1 MDEKIIPKKENENK
15 GYHYS
20 VTDEQI
26 AAYSKWT
33 LYEKMRWI
41 EETNKFI
48 YSVQTPAER
57 ELRRNIGNME
67 I

>member
-1 MDEKIIPKKENENK
+1 MSDKIIPKEGNSKK
-15 GYHYS
+15 GYHYT

-33 LYEKMRWI
+33 LLEKFRWL
-41 EETNKFI
+41 EESNKFI
-48 YSVQTPAER
+48 WSIQTPEER

-67 I
+67 N